1 MIRVVAFD
9 ADDTLWLNEVHY
21 KQAEARFTELMLS
34 NGYGGSPMDVL
45 NATEVRNVPLYGFGL
60 KSFTLSMIEAALEI
74 GGDCTTEWIQAIL
87 ETSKDILKAEV
98 ELLPYTLNTLDAL
111 SGKYT
116 LMLITKGELFEQERK
131 IRETGVSAYFE
142 HIEILGEKSEQ
153 AYQDLLG
160 KHRIDPETFLMV
172 GNSLRSD
179 ILPVVAIGGQA
190 VYVPYENTWVY
201 EQVAEETIT
210 ESNYETIEHLGQLP
224 EVLRRMNS
232 G

>member
-34 NGYGGSPMDVL
+34 NGYAGSPMDVL
-45 NATEVRNVPLYGFGL
+45 NATEVRNVPLYGYGL

-98 ELLPYTLNTLDAL
+98 ELLPHTLSTLEAL
-111 SGKYT
+111 SGSYN
-116 LMLITKGELFEQERK
+116 LMLITKGELYEQERK

-142 HIEILGEKSEQ
+142 HIEILGDKSEQ
-153 AYQDLLG
+153 AYQDLLD
-160 KHRIDPETFLMV
+160 KYRVEPETFLMV

-179 ILPVVAIGGQA
+179 ILPVVAIGGRA
-190 VYVPYENTWVY
+190 VHVPYADTWVY
-201 EQVAEETIT
+201 EQVSEDEIAARD
-210 ESNYETIEHLGQLP
+210 YETIEHLGLLP
-224 EVLRRMNS
+224 GVLQKLN